1 VGDLLIAGW
10 IFELHLHFDAW
21 IKLVMEEEPRLWS
34 MYANIAGR
42 EFKNYVA
49 NKISEVAHKIFR
61 NVVISEKEFPSIRVC
76 LEKLRKKGFFEIDIV
91 AVINNKLY
99 VTSCKGGKKEIP
111 KIYKSKYWVYP
122 SEKEIVD
129 RLKENLEEV
138 NEIIGEAKCLREH
151 REVVKQLF
159 NVEVKDVVPVIVYAF
174 PQPLAIED
182 FRAKAGLIESVI
194 LSTPNQLPK
203 LMTSI

>member
-1 VGDLLIAGW
+1 M
-10 IFELHLHFDAW
+10 
-21 IKLVMEEEPRLWS
+21 K
-34 MYANIAGR
+34 
-42 EFKNYVA
+42 
-49 NKISEVAHKIFR
+49 
-61 NVVISEKEFPSIRVC
+61 
-76 LEKLRKKGFFEIDIV
+76 KLRKKGFFEIDIV

-194 LSTPNQLPK
+194 LSTPN
-203 LMTSI
+203 